1 MNKSDDDND
10 DDNDDNYDE
19 EDDDDT
25 LSVYCA
31 PLHLLETTLRGLD
44 IKVSHL
50 FLQQKQSAHRS

>member
-19 EDDDDT
+19 EDDDDI
-25 LSVYCA
+25 LSVYYT
-31 PLHLLETTLRGLD
+31 PLHLFETTSRSQD
-44 IKVSHL
+44 IEVSPL

>member
-19 EDDDDT
+19 EDDDDI
-25 LSVYCA
+25 LSYYT
-31 PLHLLETTLRGLD
+31 PLHLFETTSRSQD
-44 IKVSHL
+44 IEVSSL